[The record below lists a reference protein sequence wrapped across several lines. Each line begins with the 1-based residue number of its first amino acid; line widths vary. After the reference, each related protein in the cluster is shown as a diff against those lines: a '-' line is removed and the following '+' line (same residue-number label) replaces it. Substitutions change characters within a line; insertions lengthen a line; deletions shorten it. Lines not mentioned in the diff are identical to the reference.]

1 MAFSREQAFG
11 HLSEANAH
19 GRLAHSFIFS
29 GPEGSG
35 KRRLVSDFFAVV
47 NGSMADPADFHG
59 IEPESKSRKIL
70 VEQIRELETSL
81 RMHASRAKVKF
92 GVIYEADRLMAQ
104 AANAFLKTLEEPPDH
119 SLLIL
124 VTTLPEAL
132 LETIRSRCIEI
143 SLRAP
148 GAKSLTAEEA
158 ELVGEL
164 FRIIET
170 DGFSVGTALRFS
182 RIFLG
187 ILGKAR
193 ERIEAEHSELLTKDQ
208 TAYKQTTDGR
218 WLGEREER
226 LLALTESRYVR
237 ERANLILKMI
247 ESLGDALRTKYHSPY
262 LDLADYQ
269 GAAANL
275 AGRVSSVELL
285 RRLSALQSLMDSLS
299 WNVQEALAI
308 EVAFLKAF
316 GPGAARPDG
325 QLAVERTAR

>member
-11 HLSEANAH
+11 YLSEANAQ

-29 GPEGSG
+29 GPEESG
-35 KRRLVSDFFAVV
+35 KRRLVSDFFRVV
-47 NGSMADPADFHG
+47 NGSMADPTDFHG

-70 VEQIRELETSL
+70 VEQIRELEASL

-92 GVIYEADRLMAQ
+92 GVVYEADRLMAQ

-148 GAKSLTAEEA
+148 GGKTLTAEEA
-158 ELVGEL
+158 EVVGEL

-182 RIFLG
+182 RIFIG
-187 ILGKAR
+187 ILGRKRRKAP
-193 ERIEAEHSELLTKDQ
+193 A
-208 TAYKQTTDGR
+208 
-218 WLGEREER
+218 
-226 LLALTESRYVR
+226 
-237 ERANLILKMI
+237 
-247 ESLGDALRTKYHSPY
+247 
-262 LDLADYQ
+262 
-269 GAAANL
+269 
-275 AGRVSSVELL
+275 
-285 RRLSALQSLMDSLS
+285 
-299 WNVQEALAI
+299 
-308 EVAFLKAF
+308 KAPPF
-316 GPGAARPDG
+316 FPARPP
-325 QLAVERTAR
+325 LATR